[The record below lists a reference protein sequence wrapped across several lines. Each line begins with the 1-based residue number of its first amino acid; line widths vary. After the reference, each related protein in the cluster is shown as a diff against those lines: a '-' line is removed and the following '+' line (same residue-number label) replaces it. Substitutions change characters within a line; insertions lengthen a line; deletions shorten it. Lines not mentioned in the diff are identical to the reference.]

1 MKIANQEEHSNA
13 LQRVAEVKKQ
23 ISEFKTNSG
32 DLETEVALL
41 EEEKKETIKRLEE
54 EKKTEIQGIDDKI
67 KTLKDRLKTAKEEQ
81 KQNLKTLESE
91 LKELQSAL
99 GEFVVDQVAV

>member
-1 MKIANQEEHSNA
+1 MKIANQEEHNNA

-32 DLETEVALL
+32 DLETEVTLL
-41 EEEKKETIKRLEE
+41 EEEKKETIQLLEE
-54 EKKTEIQGIDDKI
+54 EKKVKIQAIDDKI
-67 KTLKDRLKTAKEEQ
+67 KTVKDRLKTAKEEQ
-81 KQNLKTLESE
+81 KKNLKSLESE
-91 LKELQSAL
+91 LKDLQSAL